1 MVRRCAGNILS
12 ERESDMPEL
21 SHRRS
26 GGRGLMQTVASD
38 VVRHT
43 LYPLLKW
50 YEDPKSQALLG
61 EFQQYE
67 FSSPEILARVQS
79 EKLRKLLEHAG
90 NRVPYYRQLFESN
103 GIKPVAL
110 RFPQDLSQI
119 PVLSKNILRERK
131 EELLAEPVDRQKLK
145 WNASGGSTGEPVQ
158 FYQDEAYWTNSRAV
172 RWMFESWWGIRPG
185 EPTACIWGADRDL
198 PELKW
203 RERLYYGI
211 AQIRICNAFAL
222 SDERMGQFARS
233 LSTWQPGFVMGYVSA
248 LEMFAHFLLNHPQW
262 RIRPRA
268 VSSSA
273 ETLTEQQRAVIEK
286 AFDAPVYNFYGSR
299 EVNNLAAECAVQ
311 RGLHANML
319 TRYIEIVDELGAPCP
334 PGVPGRILV
343 TDLSNAAMPF
353 IRYENGDIGS
363 WAEDPCPCGRPF
375 PLLEKVWGRSSD
387 FIVTS
392 SGKAIHGE
400 FFTHLFYTLP
410 EVQTFQVLQNSVQDV
425 RVSIV
430 LRSGVQTFNPQ
441 KLRSQILE
449 AMGPGVECTIQAV
462 EKIERAASG
471 KHRFTISLVPAPWS
485 ASGVVIGRDQK

>member
-1 MVRRCAGNILS
+1 MQ
-12 ERESDMPEL
+12 EL

-26 GGRGLMQTVASD
+26 PRRGLMQTVASE

-61 EFQQYE
+61 EFQPYE
-67 FSSPEILARVQS
+67 FSSRETLEKVQS
-79 EKLRKLLEHAG
+79 RKLRKLLEHASSK
-90 NRVPYYRQLFESN
+90 VPYYRELFESN
-103 GIKPVAL
+103 GIKPAAL
-110 RFPQDLSQI
+110 RLPQDFAQI

-131 EELLAEPVDRQKLK
+131 QELLAETVDPQKLK

-158 FYQDEAYWTNSRAV
+158 FYQDETYWTNSRAV

-198 PELKW
+198 PELQWK
-203 RERLYYGI
+203 ERLYYGI
-211 AQIRICNAFAL
+211 AQVRICNAFAL
-222 SDERMGQFARS
+222 SDERMEKFART
-233 LSTWQPGFVMGYVSA
+233 LNAWQPGFVMGYASA
-248 LEMFAHFLLNHPQW
+248 LELFARFLLNYPEW

-286 AFDAPVYNFYGSR
+286 AFEAPVYNFYGSR

-311 RGLHANML
+311 RGLHANAL
-319 TRYIEIVDELGAPCP
+319 TRYIEIVDERGAPSP

-343 TDLSNAAMPF
+343 TDLTNAVMPF

-363 WAEDPCPCGRPF
+363 WAEGPCPCGRPF
-375 PLLEKVWGRSSD
+375 PLLEKIWGRSSD

-392 SGKAIHGE
+392 AGKAIHGE
-400 FFTHLFYTLP
+400 FFTHLFYSLP
-410 EVQTFQVLQNSVQDV
+410 EVQTFQVLQNSVQEI

-430 LRSGVQTFNPQ
+430 LRSGEQNFNPQ

-462 EKIERAASG
+462 ERIERAASG
-471 KHRFTISLVPAPWS
+471 KHRFTISMVPSPWS
-485 ASGVVIGRDQK
+485 ASGLVVGRDQT

>member
-1 MVRRCAGNILS
+1 MQ
-12 ERESDMPEL
+12 EL

-26 GGRGLMQTVASD
+26 RGRGLMQTAASE

-67 FSSPEILARVQS
+67 FSSPEALERVQS
-79 EKLRKLLEHAG
+79 GKLRKLLEHAS
-90 NRVPYYRQLFESN
+90 RKVPYYRQLFEAN

-110 RFPQDLSQI
+110 RFPQDFAQI

-131 EELLAEPVDRQKLK
+131 QELLAEPVDRRKLK

-158 FYQDEAYWTNSRAV
+158 FYQDETYWTNSRAV

-185 EPTACIWGADRDL
+185 
-198 PELKW
+198 ELKW

-222 SDERMGQFARS
+222 SGERMEQFART
-233 LSTWQPGFVMGYVSA
+233 LNAWQPGFVMGYVSA
-248 LEMFAHFLLNHPQW
+248 LEMFAQFLLKHPQW

-268 VSSSA
+268 ISSSA
-273 ETLTEQQRAVIEK
+273 ETLTEQQRAVIEE
-286 AFDAPVYNFYGSR
+286 AFEAPVYNFYGSR
-299 EVNNLAAECAVQ
+299 EVNNLASECAVQ
-311 RGLHANML
+311 RGLHANAL
-319 TRYIEIVDELGAPCP
+319 TRYIEIVDERGVPCP

-353 IRYENGDIGS
+353 VRYENGDIGS
-363 WAEDPCPCGRPF
+363 WAEGPCPCGRPF
-375 PLLEKVWGRSSD
+375 PLLEKIWGRSSD

-400 FFTHLFYTLP
+400 FFTHLFYSLP

-430 LRSGVQTFNPQ
+430 LRSGEQNFNPQ

-462 EKIERAASG
+462 ERIDRAASG
-471 KHRFTISLVPAPWS
+471 KHRFTISMVPSPWS
-485 ASGVVIGRDQK
+485 ADGIGVGRDQK

>member
-1 MVRRCAGNILS
+1 MQ
-12 ERESDMPEL
+12 EL

-26 GGRGLMQTVASD
+26 PRRGLMQTVTSE

-61 EFQQYE
+61 EFQPYE
-67 FSSPEILARVQS
+67 FSSRETLEKVQS
-79 EKLRKLLEHAG
+79 QKLRKLLEHASSK
-90 NRVPYYRQLFESN
+90 VPYYRELFESN
-103 GIKPVAL
+103 GIKPAAL
-110 RFPQDLSQI
+110 RLPQDFAQI

-131 EELLAEPVDRQKLK
+131 QELLAETVDPQKLK

-158 FYQDEAYWTNSRAV
+158 FYQDETYWTNSRAV

-198 PELKW
+198 PELQWK
-203 RERLYYGI
+203 ERLYYGI
-211 AQIRICNAFAL
+211 AQVRICNAFAL
-222 SDERMGQFARS
+222 SDERMEKFART
-233 LSTWQPGFVMGYVSA
+233 LNAWQPGFVMGYASA
-248 LEMFAHFLLNHPQW
+248 LELFARFLLNYPEW

-286 AFDAPVYNFYGSR
+286 AFEAPVYNFYGSR

-319 TRYIEIVDELGAPCP
+319 TRYIEIVDERGAPSP

-343 TDLSNAAMPF
+343 TDLTNAVMPF

-363 WAEDPCPCGRPF
+363 WAEGPCPCGRPF
-375 PLLEKVWGRSSD
+375 PLLEKIWGRSSD

-392 SGKAIHGE
+392 AGKAIHGE
-400 FFTHLFYTLP
+400 FFTHLFYSLP
-410 EVQTFQVLQNSVQDV
+410 EVQTFQVLQNSVQEI

-430 LRSGVQTFNPQ
+430 LRSGEQNFNPQ

-462 EKIERAASG
+462 ERIERAASG
-471 KHRFTISLVPAPWS
+471 KHRFTISMVPSPWS
-485 ASGVVIGRDQK
+485 ASGLVVGRDQT